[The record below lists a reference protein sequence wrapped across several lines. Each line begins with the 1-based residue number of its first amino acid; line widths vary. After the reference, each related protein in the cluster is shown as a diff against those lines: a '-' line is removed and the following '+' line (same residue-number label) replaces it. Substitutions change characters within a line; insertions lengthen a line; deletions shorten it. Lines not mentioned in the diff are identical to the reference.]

1 MYVCVTDPNT
11 KQIRV
16 SDVEV
21 CLIEKLEFKDGEE
34 LTKYVLKNIRVRSSV
49 PIEEFLM
56 SIRPL
61 VWGFV
66 MTNSMGDGRDFLEYE
81 IGIAH
86 SSIPVIV
93 KELHRHMTPGLKIRT

>member
-21 CLIEKLEFKDGEE
+21 YLIERLEFKDGDE
-34 LTKYVLKNIRVRSSV
+34 LTKYVLNNIRVKSSV

-61 VWGFV
+61 IWNFV
-66 MTNSMGDGRDFLEYE
+66 KNNAMDDGRDFLEYE
-81 IGIAH
+81 IGIAY

-93 KELHRHMTPGLKIRT
+93 KELHKHMTPEMKIRT

>member
-1 MYVCVTDPNT
+1 VKDPNT
-11 KQIRV
+11 GQIRV

-21 CLIEKLEFKDGEE
+21 YMIERIEFKDGED
-34 LTKYVLKNIRVRSSV
+34 LTSYVLNNINVKCSV

-61 VWGFV
+61 IWDFV
-66 MTNSMGDGRDFLEYE
+66 RNNQMDDGRDFLEHV

-86 SSIPVIV
+86 SSVPIIV
-93 KELHRHMTPGLKIRT
+93 KELHKHMTPEMKIRT

>member
-21 CLIEKLEFKDGEE
+21 HLIEHLEFKDGDE
-34 LTKYVLKNIRVRSSV
+34 LTKYVLNNIKVKSSV

-61 VWGFV
+61 IWVFV
-66 MTNSMGDGRDFLEYE
+66 KTNAMDDGRDFLEHS